1 MPKKKAPSAAENQK
15 GLEKRYAKLVARVW
29 ADKEFRERL
38 ISDPETVLKEAGFKI
53 GEGRPVKVLEL
64 DVEKNFY
71 LILPDKPSKSFTD
84 IAVESALLKAHFSM
98 MYTNELC

>member
-1 MPKKKAPSAAENQK
+1 MPKKKAPSAAENRR
-15 GLEKRYAKLVARVW
+15 GLEKRYAELVARVW

-38 ISDPETVLKEAGFKI
+38 ISDPETVLKEAGFKV

-71 LILPDKPSKSFTD
+71 FILPDKPSEPFTD
-84 IAVESALLKAHFSM
+84 IAVESVLMKSHFSM
-98 MYTNELC
+98 MYTHDLC